1 MSYQILPY
9 HNPDSN
15 NYKDLKPLMLTT
27 SPSDLKGRSALGL
40 LPLLTSNTD
49 SVLWPNYAF
58 TLALVRC
65 LPRHVQDY
73 LFCNREGQDVHD
85 LACMA
90 DKEMRMDSE
99 EAKVKVESEYDVR
112 NVKSEE
118 QEDVF
123 KEECDVAKEM
133 KVVG

>member
-90 DKEMRMDSE
+90 DKLLLS
-99 EAKVKVESEYDVR
+99 KPHFIYDTNARSCWKLNCHLWDYV
-112 NVKSEE
+112 
-118 QEDVF
+118 
-123 KEECDVAKEM
+123 
-133 KVVG
+133 